1 MGLCIIINNKNF
13 HENTGMACWSSTDVD
28 AANLRE
34 TFTNLKYEVRIKND
48 LTCKEMLELMSN
60 VSKEDHSK
68 RSRFIC
74 VLLSHGSLVCCDSW
88 GHKESDMTEWL
99 NWTELKPW
107 WRRNHFWN
115 QWTRRSEKISKFLQR
130 GLLQKSGWKTQE
142 VWLENPNFS
151 LFRPAEAQNWT
162 MVLRQT
168 VVLRTA
174 CQKIPVE
181 ADFLYA
187 YSIAPGYFSWWN
199 TKCWSWFIQAL
210 CEMLKKYAHKLEF
223 MHILARVN
231 QKVAIEY
238 ESFST
243 DSTFHAK
250 KQIPCI
256 MSMLTKELYF

>member
-99 NWTELKPW
+99 NWTELKRHDRAFSKITLADW
-107 WRRNHFWN
+107 WRTNH
-115 QWTRRSEKISKFLQR
+115 R
-130 GLLQKSGWKTQE
+130 
-142 VWLENPNFS
+142 FS
-151 LFRPAEAQNWT
+151 YF
-162 MVLRQT
+162 
-168 VVLRTA
+168 
-174 CQKIPVE
+174 
-181 ADFLYA
+181 
-187 YSIAPGYFSWWN
+187 SIAAACTL
-199 TKCWSWFIQAL
+199 TKTKKKKKNLKAYDKTSGLVYKIQA
-210 CEMLKKYAHKLEF
+210 
-223 MHILARVN
+223 
-231 QKVAIEY
+231 
-238 ESFST
+238 
-243 DSTFHAK
+243 STF
-250 KQIPCI
+250 
-256 MSMLTKELYF
+256 